1 MVGIATY
8 GGRVAI
14 DGVSM
19 SKSAAEAEAIAIA
32 FVSMSKSVD
41 QIPKIDIVIT
51 EGFRRLETANG
62 SNNWRKESKPT
73 EGN

>member
-8 GGRVAI
+8 GGRIAI
-14 DGVSM
+14 DGVAVV
-19 SKSAAEAEAIAIA
+19 SAAEAEAIAIA
-32 FVSMSKSVD
+32 FVSMSKSID
-41 QIPKIDIVIT
+41 QIPKIANVIN

-62 SNNWRKESKPT
+62 SNNWRKESEPT